1 MLQSTLHE
9 SWQYALGTHYVPPCL
24 LAYIITLTYVETTK
38 KNIDDMRGKE
48 IIQTILIALFLF
60 VTQTAWAQLE
70 VGETYSDEKFKY
82 KCLSDGTVEI
92 IEYIGTA
99 TEVTLPYYI
108 LVGNRTTG
116 YGYVSHAVSS
126 LAAGVF
132 EGNTTITSV
141 NMAVGPYNIG
151 DRAFYGCS
159 NLKSIE
165 FPPYLTSFGK
175 EVLAYCNSLETIS
188 LYSGSLTGSG
198 TTALGTDHGILY
210 FTNDEGRPVEIL
222 ACAPLGLTE
231 GRGNITDKNA
241 VKRINAGA
249 FEGCQTLTEIANYPL
264 LEEIGD
270 YAFKYCTNLQDCK
283 LTASTRLTKIG
294 ISCFEQHMTT
304 DAAENILTL
313 ADNSSLTY
321 IPSRA
326 FYGRNFGETFPVF
339 SAVKEISN
347 EAFRRAYTPST
358 LDLTSMVNL
367 TYIGE
372 YAFADNYYTETL
384 NLPASLT
391 NIAGQAFY
399 GTNALKRIAF
409 PNGSN
414 LLAIQVNAFRADL
427 RNGVKKDFLQME
439 FPESL
444 TTIYEGAF
452 AGTYFYTHYEDG
464 EYSICIPKNVSS
476 IGACAFSGHNGN
488 IKNFVVDE
496 ENKYFTVE
504 DGILFSK
511 DMTRLLCC
519 PISNGMIEG
528 EGVLAK
534 GLEGYIVPP
543 SVQKIDADAFY
554 CCKFPHIVLPSK
566 LTYIDAGT
574 FANCT
579 NLKDITIPANVK
591 AIADGAFYLC
601 NSMKNMYFMPKTPP
615 AMTDGLSNSYINHTL
630 KYKYPKPDDTKGIH
644 DPFGGFDCTLY
655 TQLHVSGESSGE
667 NHPENYYK
675 EKYAD
680 YIQTSENTFPV
691 FKNVTN
697 KIPFTMPSSGYMTLG
712 RDFDVILPSELTS
725 LVAYTVTAFDPVKA
739 QVTLTAIKAKEVSG
753 EETRTRFIPARYP
766 LDGYDHGYIGVI
778 LKGTP
783 GSTYY
788 YYMPRNDYSTAERM
802 EPADDYKNLAY
813 SNLVETYR
821 EPTYQNT
828 YKFVL
833 NGGKIRRVT
842 KAGILGYNKAYLRLS
857 KLQVDQM
864 YDNGLGAK
872 GLNVVFEDG
881 ETTTIEYAKTNI
893 ASKEDNKYYNLSGQC
908 VENPTKG
915 IYIKNGKKIVI
926 K

>member
-9 SWQYALGTHYVPPCL
+9 SWQYALGTHYMLPCL

-108 LVGNRTTG
+108 LVGKETG
-116 YGYVSHAVSS
+116 YGYASHTVSS

-141 NMAVGPYNIG
+141 SMAVGPYNIG

-222 ACAPLGLTE
+222 ACAPLGLKE

-249 FEGCQTLTEIANYPL
+249 FEGCLTLTEIANYPL
-264 LEEIGD
+264 LEEIGA
-270 YAFKYCTNLQDCK
+270 YAFKNSTLEKCE
-283 LTASTRLTKIG
+283 LTASKKLTKIG
-294 ISCFEQHMTT
+294 IGCFDKGGLQAVILE
-304 DAAENILTL
+304 DNILTL
-313 ADNSSLTY
+313 AANSSVTE
-321 IPSRA
+321 IPERA
-326 FYGRNFGETFPVF
+326 FYSCNLGENMPVF
-339 SAVKEISN
+339 SAVTTIGR
-347 EAFRRAYTPST
+347 EAFMKANMTT
-358 LDLTSMVNL
+358 CDLTTMPKLYS
-367 TYIGE
+367 ISDW
-372 YAFADNYYTETL
+372 AFANSTCESVSC
-384 NLPASLT
+384 PASLT
-391 NIAGQAFY
+391 WIGNLSFW
-399 GTNALKRIAF
+399 GTNKLRKVTFAE
-409 PNGSN
+409 NS
-414 LLAIQVNAFRADL
+414 LLQSIGLNAFRANNRYPYL
-427 RNGVKKDFLQME
+427 KEAALQME
-439 FPESL
+439 LPENLSS
-444 TTIYEGAF
+444 ISEGAF
-452 AGTYFYTHYEDG
+452 AETSFYTHYEDG

-476 IGACAFSGHNGN
+476 IGACAFSGHKGK

-519 PISNGMIEG
+519 PMSNGMNEG

-534 GLEGYIVPP
+534 GQEGYIIPP

-554 CCKFPHIVLPSK
+554 YCRFPHIVLPSK
-566 LTYIDAGT
+566 LTYIDSGT

-591 AIADGAFYLC
+591 AIANGAFYLC
-601 NSMKNMYFMPKTPP
+601 NSMENMYFMPKTPP
-615 AMTDGLSNSYINHTL
+615 AMTEGLANSYINYTL
-630 KYKYPKPDDTKGIH
+630 KYKFAETDYTKGIY

-725 LVAYTVTAFDPVKA
+725 LVAYTVTEFDPVKA

-813 SNLVETYR
+813 PNLVETYR
-821 EPTYQNT
+821 EPEYQNT

-842 KAGILGYNKAYLRLS
+842 KAGILGYNKAYLRLPIS
-857 KLQVDQM
+857 QVEQM
-864 YDNGLGAK
+864 YSNGLGAK

>member
-1 MLQSTLHE
+1 
-9 SWQYALGTHYVPPCL
+9 
-24 LAYIITLTYVETTK
+24 
-38 KNIDDMRGKE
+38 MRGKYLL
-48 IIQTILIALFLF
+48 QTILVTLFLL
-60 VTQTAWAQLE
+60 VAQTAWSDNATLEFDESDE
-70 VGETYSDEKFKY
+70 VGDVFTYEGITYKRKTRTNALGDPESYAVVTSCDKSITDACIYNFLEIRIKRSGTSPAVSMSPVRQIEAGAFENCAIQKLELQESTYISSIGDKAFYNCTDLEIAGIPSTLETF
-82 KCLSDGTVEI
+82 G
-92 IEYIGTA
+92 
-99 TEVTLPYYI
+99 TEVFAYC
-108 LVGNRTTG
+108 N
-116 YGYVSHAVSS
+116 
-126 LAAGVF
+126 
-132 EGNTTITSV
+132 
-141 NMAVGPYNIG
+141 
-151 DRAFYGCS
+151 
-159 NLKSIE
+159 K
-165 FPPYLTSFGK
+165 LTSF
-175 EVLAYCNSLETIS
+175 TI
-188 LYSGSLTGSG
+188 YTANGGSDG

-630 KYKYPKPDDTKGIH
+630 KYIYSKPDNTKGIY

-697 KIPFTMPSSGYMTLG
+697 KIPFTMPSSGYITLG

-857 KLQVDQM
+857 KLQVEQM
-864 YDNGLGAK
+864 YANGLGAK